1 MDKETKDSPSTHL
14 FFGSLNRSAL
24 SDAEARNKPAL
35 IPYRVTWGVSLR
47 RHLERFAPAKVP
59 LLIIVGIAY
68 LFFWAILFGVA
79 FTQIGYWFAP
89 YLLGG
94 SLLLFF
100 AALIL
105 PTDKMYMD
113 RLSFMLPDRN
123 LFAPGNKVLW
133 SRIEQLSIVDVAE
146 KGERSRFAL
155 RLSEASGEPHDL
167 LLSAMDKDALPTLTS
182 YIQTYAPHVRG
193 LVQLQEL
200 ERFYDYESGKLEGVS
215 YTQLWESGAA
225 LRFGLTSF
233 TPLLP
238 GAVLQETFKI
248 EKQIAAGGFSAVY
261 LASGDDDVRFVIKES
276 VVPFNL
282 DEELKSKA
290 QEQFQR
296 EAKLLAKLN
305 HPQIARV
312 FDHFVENGR
321 SYMRMQYVEGT
332 NLRSMI
338 LDKQSVSE
346 AVAIKWLEE
355 LASILAYL
363 HELSPPVVHRDISP
377 DNILITAD
385 DRLVLIDFGAAN
397 EFIGAATGTLV
408 GKHAYMAPEQIRANA
423 EPRSDLYS
431 LGACG
436 YFCVAGRDPEP
447 IRRSSPKAHGYI
459 VSDWFDQLIQR
470 LTALDRDERFASAR
484 ECLQHIRKPA
494 VAPGVKAVAADSDR
508 GMEGGND

>member
-1 MDKETKDSPSTHL
+1 MDKETKDSSSTHL

-35 IPYRVTWGVSLR
+35 IPYRVAWGVSVR
-47 RHLERFAPAKVP
+47 SRFAPLEHMKLP
-59 LLIIVGIAY
+59 LLIVAGIAY
-68 LFFWAILFGVA
+68 AMLWL
-79 FTQIGYWFAP
+79 TLIGTALPYIGDWFAP
-89 YLLGG
+89 FLLGG
-94 SLLLFF
+94 SVLLFF
-100 AALIL
+100 AAVIL
-105 PTDKMYMD
+105 PTDKMYLD
-113 RLSFMLPDRN
+113 RLSFMVPDRN
-123 LFAPGNKVLW
+123 LFAPGDKVLW
-133 SRIEQLSIVDVAE
+133 SRIEQLSIVDTAE
-146 KGERSRFAL
+146 KGAKSRFVL

-167 LLSAMDKDALPTLTS
+167 PLAAMDKESMSTLS
-182 YIQTYAPHVRG
+182 NYIQTYAPHVRG

-200 ERFYDYESGKLEGVS
+200 ERFYDYECGKLEGVS
-215 YTQLWESGAA
+215 YTQLWESGAD

-238 GAVLQETFKI
+238 GALLQETFKI

-261 LASGDDDVRFVIKES
+261 LATGDDGARFVIKES

-282 DEELKSKA
+282 DEELKRKA

-296 EAKLLAKLN
+296 EAKLLSKLN

-321 SYMRMQYVEGT
+321 SYMRMEFVEGT
-332 NLRSMI
+332 NLRNLI
-338 LDKQSVSE
+338 GNNQAVSE
-346 AVAIKWLEE
+346 ATAIKWLGE
-355 LASILAYL
+355 LAAILAYL

-377 DNILITAD
+377 DNILVTAD

-436 YFCVAGRDPEP
+436 YFCVTGRDPEP
-447 IRRSSPKAHGYI
+447 IRKSSPKSHGSN
-459 VSDWFDQLIQR
+459 VSEWFDQLIQK
-470 LTALDRDERFASAR
+470 LTALDREERFGTAR
-484 ECLQHIRKPA
+484 ECLQYINKP
-494 VAPGVKAVAADSDR
+494 GTTD
-508 GMEGGND
+508 GGHG